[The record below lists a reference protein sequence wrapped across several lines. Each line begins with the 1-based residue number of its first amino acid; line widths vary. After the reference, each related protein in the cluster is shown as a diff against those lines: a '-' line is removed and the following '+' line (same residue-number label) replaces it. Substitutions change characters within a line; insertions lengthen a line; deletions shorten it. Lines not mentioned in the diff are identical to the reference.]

1 MPWPFQLSQ
10 PLKGA
15 TPLLPALLLGA
26 ATATTA
32 FGSDTYGHAS
42 IVVGFPHGEVV
53 LSKTWESPG
62 RTVVV
67 ERTEHREDWD
77 DCDRDEHRHGH
88 RDHRHHGHRVDHHD
102 GHRHHGHGHHAH
114 VHEGHGHRKVVI
126 VERERPVVKKIIVQ
140 RDVKVVHRHE
150 PKVVYRH
157 ERTPVKKVAI
167 EKRRHEEERPRDR
180 EEKRVVHEKIVRVDP
195 PRHGRPD
202 LYPERTDRPDR
213 KPGARR

>member
-1 MPWPFQLSQ
+1 MPWPIHISQ

-42 IVVGFPHGEVV
+42 IVVGFPNGEVV

-77 DCDRDEHRHGH
+77 DCDRHEH
-88 RDHRHHGHRVDHHD
+88 HHGHRVDSHHH
-102 GHRHHGHGHHAH
+102 GHRHHGHGHHVRYH
-114 VHEGHGHRKVVI
+114 DDYGDRKVVI
-126 VERERPVVKKIIVQ
+126 VERERPVVKKVIVH
-140 RDVKVVHRHE
+140 RDVEVVHRHE
-150 PKVVYRH
+150 PKVVHRH
-157 ERTPVKKVAI
+157 EPPPVKTVVI
-167 EKRRHEEERPRDR
+167 EKRRVEKERPSHRV
-180 EEKRVVHEKIVRVDP
+180 EKRVVHEKIVRVDP
-195 PRHGRPD
+195 PRHRKPD

-213 KPGARR
+213 RPGARR